1 MIQSRAPL
9 LFALALAAGLGI
21 ALFQKHGAL
30 QRLQLEH
37 ARLKAQ
43 LDSLAADLSL
53 TQDQLNAAKRDHES
67 AQRDREELVRLRGEV
82 SNLRR
87 ATNSAVSPKK
97 SSPPAIPA
105 PSITDPPEPR
115 RLIATA
121 KARIPPNGLLVTGG
135 WEIAPGRRALVLAG
149 PVATVQPD
157 GTVTI
162 DVTTR
167 IIDAPDSVLAT
178 LGLDLK
184 SNDRSTAQQ
193 LFDADNATAL
203 IQALEASE
211 GVDILSAPRV
221 TTADGRQA
229 QIGWS
234 RDGEEG
240 ATQIGL
246 IPRLDPADGS
256 IELELSADLL
266 PWPAPTLDPAP

>member
-1 MIQSRAPL
+1 MTPSRAPL
-9 LFALALAAGLGI
+9 LITIVLAAGLGI

-30 QRLQLEH
+30 QRLQLDH

-43 LDSLAADLSL
+43 LETLANELSV

-67 AQRDREELVRLRGEV
+67 VQRDREELVRLRGEV
-82 SNLRR
+82 SQLRR
-87 ATNSAVSPKK
+87 ATNSAFSPKNAFQ
-97 SSPPAIPA
+97 PVVPA
-105 PSITDPPEPR
+105 PSITDPPEAR
-115 RLIATA
+115 RLIATV
-121 KARIPPNGLLVTGG
+121 KARVPVNGLLVTGG

-157 GTVTI
+157 GSVTI

-167 IIDAPDSVLAT
+167 IIDAPDSVLT
-178 LGLDLK
+178 KLGLDLK

-193 LFDADNATAL
+193 LFDADNAAAL

-211 GVDILSAPRV
+211 GVDVLSAPRV
-221 TTADGRQA
+221 STADGVEA
-229 QIGWS
+229 QIGWT

-246 IPRLDPADGS
+246 LPRLDPTDGS
-256 IELELSADLL
+256 VELELSADLL
-266 PWPAPTLDPAP
+266 PWPAPAPAP

>member
-1 MIQSRAPL
+1 MSQSRAPL
-9 LFALALAAGLGI
+9 LIAIVLAAGLGI
-21 ALFQKHGAL
+21 ALFQKQAAL
-30 QRLQLEH
+30 QRLQADQ
-37 ARLKAQ
+37 ARLQAQ
-43 LDSLAADLSL
+43 LAALAAELSTSQ
-53 TQDQLNAAKRDHES
+53 TQLGGANRELES

-82 SNLRR
+82 SQLRR
-87 ATNSAVSPKK
+87 ATNSAVSTPK
-97 SSPPAIPA
+97 PTPAVPA
-105 PSITDPPEPR
+105 PSITDPPEAR
-115 RLIATA
+115 RLIAA
-121 KARIPPNGLLVTGG
+121 VKAHIPPNGLLVTGG

-167 IIDAPDSVLAT
+167 IVDAPDSVLAT

-184 SNDRSTAQQ
+184 SNDRSSAQQ
-193 LFDADNATAL
+193 LFDADNAAAL

-211 GVDILSAPRV
+211 GVDVLSAPRV

-240 ATQIGL
+240 ATQIDL
-246 IPRLDPADGS
+246 IPRLDPTDGS
-256 IELELSADLL
+256 IELVLSADLL
-266 PWPAPTLDPAP
+266 PWPAPNPAP